1 MAISSLLITI
11 DPTDIE
17 PEQTVHALNAMAQLT
32 LAARVDLRVPAV
44 LDTPSPQD
52 DRKAIQCI
60 GDLPGVAKVDV
71 ISIFLDD
78 DTEAPPRR
86 QA

>member
-11 DPTDIE
+11 DPTDAE
-17 PEQTVHALNAMAQLT
+17 PEQTVQALNALAQLT
-32 LAARVDLRVPAV
+32 LGARVDLNVPAV

-52 DRKAIQCI
+52 DRKAIQRI

-78 DTEAPPRR
+78 DMEAPPRR